1 MAFTNTDEQFQRVF
15 KNSIKIDARTIS
27 VRTLLSE
34 RNLKRINYSPYYQR
48 NYVWDLVKQSFFIE
62 SVILG
67 TEIPPLIFFKSGL
80 KIEVIDGRQR
90 FETLKRFKENEITL
104 SRKGLMSLVGIAKQ
118 NFNKLYPEKLKEVF
132 LESNIRVFEFEII
145 NEPNLESFIED
156 KIKKEIFRRYNTGI
170 TPLTSSEVDNAKYN
184 ADILS
189 ELFKAELN
197 SKGQFYDQVNACFYN
212 GEGDKES
219 IEEITNY
226 LRRLYIIERFPIS
239 KYAGGKDRS
248 ETLDLLYEF
257 ATQELEEYDK
267 EFEVFKKEIKLVHK
281 VYSKITAADS
291 KFKNRFL
298 FECIFWVIRILDI
311 EGINL
316 NLEQNY
322 EKIISH
328 YKENLP
334 KYSRDDSHYY
344 GSIVE
349 RFSDTA
355 NIFKKITQFD
365 FSLFISNTT
374 FKQEIKQIISKDKD
388 SVQKTDEF
396 DHLRINK
403 PAPISTPIDEIRSDI
418 KTHRYL
424 VRPSYQRQEKISEL
438 KASAIIESILLG
450 INLPPIFVLKKG
462 EGLKEVIDG
471 QQRLLS
477 IIGFLG
483 EQYMDQDGKLQYSK
497 NNSFKLKSLK
507 ILTELNG
514 ENYSSLTEEHREKIL
529 DFTIDV
535 IIIDQIVN
543 PKFEATD
550 LFIRLNNKP
559 YPIKQNSFEMW
570 NSTVD
575 SSIIKRI
582 KEVTNEHLGW
592 FYSKETSLVENKRND
607 RMENEELITILSYI
621 KYNSLKE
628 SFTNVLG
635 FFSRKDRVTCRIK
648 NKAGLGDFL
657 NKLDTVAIEK
667 ETFLNCIENTNT
679 LIIAIKKLLGN
690 SPNKESLNSLF
701 NVKGSKIFRRSYQ
714 DFYIMW
720 ILLVSYNNEE
730 IEKLDPS
737 FFDILKEN
745 LGLLRNVNNY
755 VVEEN
760 YLENFLSKLNSFYTN
775 VSTRAS

>member
-1 MAFTNTDEQFQRVF
+1 MAFTNTDEQFLRVF

-27 VRTLLSE
+27 VKTLLSE

-90 FETLKRFKENEITL
+90 FETLKRFKDNEITL
-104 SRKGLMSLVGIAKQ
+104 NRKGLMSLVGIAKQ
-118 NFNKLYPEKLKEVF
+118 NFNKLDPEKLKEVF
-132 LESNIRVFEFEII
+132 LESNIRIFEFEII

-184 ADILS
+184 ADELS
-189 ELFKAELN
+189 ELFKLELN
-197 SKGQFYDQVNACFYN
+197 SKGDFYDQVNSCFYN
-212 GEGDKES
+212 GESERES

-239 KYAGGKDRS
+239 KYAGGKDRI

-267 EFEVFKKEIKLVHK
+267 EFEVFKREIKLVHE
-281 VYSKITAADS
+281 VYSTTTTDDP

-298 FECIFWVIRILDI
+298 FECIFWAIRILDR
-311 EGINL
+311 EGISF

-322 EKIISH
+322 KKLINH
-328 YKENLP
+328 YKNNLF

-349 RFSDTA
+349 RFTDTA
-355 NIFKKITQFD
+355 NIFKVITQFD
-365 FSLFISNTT
+365 FSLFISNTN
-374 FKQEIKQIISKDKD
+374 FKQEIKQIISTDKD
-388 SVQKTDEF
+388 SVKKTDEF

-450 INLPPIFVLKKG
+450 INLPPIFVLKKC
-462 EGLKEVIDG
+462 EGIKEVIDG

-514 ENYSSLTEEHREKIL
+514 ENYNSLSEEHREKIL

-543 PKFEATD
+543 PNFEATD

-582 KEVTNEHLGW
+582 KEITKDHLGW
-592 FYSKETSLVENKRND
+592 FYSKETSLIETKRND

-621 KYNSLKE
+621 KYNSIND

-667 ETFLNCIENTNT
+667 EIFLECIENTNF
-679 LIIAIKKLLGN
+679 LIVAIKRLLGD

-714 DFYIMW
+714 DFYILW
-720 ILLVSYNNEE
+720 ILLVSYTSDE
-730 IEKLDPS
+730 IENLDAS
-737 FFDILKEN
+737 FFDVLKEN
-745 LGLLRNVNNY
+745 LGFLRNVNNEE
-755 VVEEN
+755 VEED
-760 YLENFLSKLNSFYTN
+760 YLKNFLLKLNSFYNNEVHTL
-775 VSTRAS
+775 